1 MTLDQSALLE
11 LSEALRAADGGDVM
25 RLMLGAMLQALV
37 DAEATAHIGAGPH
50 ERTAARTTQRNGT
63 RDKVVATTAGDLTVR
78 IPKTRT
84 GSFFPTLLAPRRR
97 IDVALHTVIMEAYVH
112 GVSTRKVDDVVEA
125 LGVSS
130 GISKS
135 EVSRICARLDAD
147 IAAWATRPLDH
158 IEFPYVF
165 LDATYCKARVGG
177 RVVSQA
183 VVIAT
188 GVSAA
193 GRREVLGS
201 AVGDSETEDLWTDF
215 LRGLRERGLAGV
227 QLVVSDHHRGLMNAI
242 EAVLLGATWQRCRVH
257 FMRNVLAK
265 VTKGNAEM
273 VAAAIRTI
281 FAQPT
286 GPLVREQVETVA
298 TMLEAQLP
306 AIAAMLRDAREE
318 ITAFADFPE
327 AHWRKIWSTNPLE
340 RINREVKRRTEVVGI
355 FPNAAA
361 LHRLSACVLIEAHDE
376 WWWGQMF
383 PDLADRGRAFDW
395 ADDTGVIDFEAWL
408 RRDPI
413 DLTDGTQLV
422 AATAQEQAEA
432 AARIAALEEG
442 ALKAQGAAAAYQTSV
457 YGPTERIVIL
467 ADGTPQYVDGFTSAY
482 GLIPGDAKLV
492 TTPASS
498 FYIPETLTHGLD
510 VVAQDKMDDILRTL
524 VDASD
529 AVGGNGVVEI
539 VTNNAQSAAVWE
551 ARMQALDITGY
562 VRLQP

>member
-37 DAEATAHIGAGPH
+37 DAEATAHIGAAPH
-50 ERTAARTTQRNGT
+50 QRTPARTAQRNGT
-63 RDKVVATTAGDLTVR
+63 RDKVVATTAGDLTVK

-97 IDVALHTVIMEAYVH
+97 IDVALHAVIMEAYVH

-125 LGVSS
+125 LGVAS

-135 EVSRICARLDAD
+135 EVSRICAQLDAD
-147 IAAWATRPLDH
+147 VAAWATRPLDH
-158 IEFPYVF
+158 VGFPYVF
-165 LDATYCKARVGG
+165 LDATYCKARING

-188 GVSAA
+188 GVSAD

-201 AVGDSETEDLWTDF
+201 AVGDSETEDFWTEF
-215 LRGLRERGLAGV
+215 LRGLRDRGLGGV

-242 EAVLLGATWQRCRVH
+242 EAVFLGATWQRCRVH

-265 VTKGNAEM
+265 VTKGNTEM
-273 VAAAIRTI
+273 VAAAVRTI

-298 TMLEAQLP
+298 TMLEPQLP
-306 AIAAMLRDAREE
+306 AIAEMLRDARED

-376 WWWGQMF
+376 WQVT
-383 PDLADRGRAFDW
+383 DRRYLS
-395 ADDTGVIDFEAWL
+395 EASMAQL
-408 RRDPI
+408 NPPEPTALPTRPI
-413 DLTDGTQLV
+413 KEASTEIK
-422 AATAQEQAEA
+422 TA
-432 AARIAALEEG
+432 
-442 ALKAQGAAAAYQTSV
+442 
-457 YGPTERIVIL
+457 
-467 ADGTPQYVDGFTSAY
+467 
-482 GLIPGDAKLV
+482 
-492 TTPASS
+492 
-498 FYIPETLTHGLD
+498 
-510 VVAQDKMDDILRTL
+510 
-524 VDASD
+524 
-529 AVGGNGVVEI
+529 
-539 VTNNAQSAAVWE
+539 
-551 ARMQALDITGY
+551 
-562 VRLQP
+562 

>member
-50 ERTAARTTQRNGT
+50 QRTPERTTQRNGT
-63 RDKVVATTAGDLTVR
+63 RDKVVATTAGDLTVK

-97 IDVALHTVIMEAYVH
+97 IDVALHAVIMEAYVH

-125 LGVSS
+125 LGVTS

-135 EVSRICARLDAD
+135 EVSRICAQLDAD
-147 IAAWATRPLDH
+147 VAAWATRPLDH
-158 IEFPYVF
+158 VGFPYVF
-165 LDATYCKARVGG
+165 LDATYCKARING

-188 GVSAA
+188 GVSAD

-201 AVGDSETEDLWTDF
+201 AVGDSETEDFWTDF
-215 LRGLRERGLAGV
+215 LRTLRDRGLGGV

-265 VTKGNAEM
+265 VTKGNTEM
-273 VAAAIRTI
+273 VAAAVRTI

-298 TMLEAQLP
+298 TMLEPQLP
-306 AIAAMLRDAREE
+306 AIAEMLRDARED

-376 WWWGQMF
+376 WQVT
-383 PDLADRGRAFDW
+383 DRRYLS
-395 ADDTGVIDFEAWL
+395 EASMAQL
-408 RRDPI
+408 NPPEPTALPTRPI
-413 DLTDGTQLV
+413 KEASTEIK
-422 AATAQEQAEA
+422 TA
-432 AARIAALEEG
+432 
-442 ALKAQGAAAAYQTSV
+442 
-457 YGPTERIVIL
+457 
-467 ADGTPQYVDGFTSAY
+467 
-482 GLIPGDAKLV
+482 
-492 TTPASS
+492 
-498 FYIPETLTHGLD
+498 
-510 VVAQDKMDDILRTL
+510 
-524 VDASD
+524 
-529 AVGGNGVVEI
+529 
-539 VTNNAQSAAVWE
+539 
-551 ARMQALDITGY
+551 
-562 VRLQP
+562 